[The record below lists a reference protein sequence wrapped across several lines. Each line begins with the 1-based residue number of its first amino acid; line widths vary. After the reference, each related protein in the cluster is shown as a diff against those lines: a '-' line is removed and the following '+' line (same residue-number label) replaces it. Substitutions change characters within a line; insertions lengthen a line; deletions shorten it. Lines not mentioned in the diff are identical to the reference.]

1 MTIVS
6 EPVTGD
12 GRVFFVLN
20 PIEILNIFQ
29 FNFLLGI
36 IECWYPYLIQNS
48 SSPISFEKY
57 FILWIVICRDPV
69 CTQYDV

>member
-6 EPVTGD
+6 APVTGD

-36 IECWYPYLIQNS
+36 IEC
-48 SSPISFEKY
+48 
-57 FILWIVICRDPV
+57 
-69 CTQYDV
+69 